1 MNAPNG
7 GHWLI
12 VGMTE
17 SGKSS
22 LARAMAKEYANVGHR
37 PIVLDVTRN
46 REWGPTAIIFDDPDK
61 MLEYVKDPRQCLRQ
75 PLFLE
80 EAGLSLDRCQSQ
92 FLWFTTFSRHH
103 GMRCHIVA
111 QRAEMV
117 NKTVRSQCANLAA
130 FGLAFDDAKAYARE
144 FNGPEIMKCTTFRPG
159 TYIHKTRYAP
169 GEIRKLF

>member
-1 MNAPNG
+1 MSS

-17 SGKSS
+17 SGKSTLARS
-22 LARAMAKEYANVGHR
+22 LAREYAAGGHV

-46 REWGPTAIIFDDPDK
+46 REWGSTAIIFDDPDA
-61 MLEYVKDPRQCLRQ
+61 LLAYVRDPEKCLRQ
-75 PLFLE
+75 PIFVE
-80 EAGLSLDRCQSQ
+80 EAGLSIGKYQSQ
-92 FLWFTTFSRHH
+92 FQWLTTFSRHH

-117 NKTVRSQCANLAA
+117 DKTTRSQCTNLAA
-130 FGLAFDDAKAYARE
+130 FGLSFDDAKAYARE
-144 FNGPEIMKCTTFRPG
+144 FNGPEIMQCVSFKPG

-169 GEIRKLF
+169 GVVRKVF